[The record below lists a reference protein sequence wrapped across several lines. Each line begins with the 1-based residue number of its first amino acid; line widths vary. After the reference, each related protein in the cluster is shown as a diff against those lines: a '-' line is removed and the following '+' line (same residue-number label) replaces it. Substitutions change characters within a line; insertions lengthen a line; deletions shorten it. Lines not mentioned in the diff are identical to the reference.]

1 MHPKFYLL
9 VPALHLGLE
18 GYLDKQRSKRLTIED
33 IFWNRAY
40 CPYIHPVK
48 GTLAY
53 AKWKPL
59 APIDLQFLLQVFIL
73 FLHNKHFHSFS
84 TTSNSSEFTSNSS
97 IFTLYITSFNHP
109 SKATAIGSNDPSRII
124 PLLIRS
130 LTKFSGFETP

>member
-40 CPYIHPVK
+40 CPYIHPIK

-59 APIDLQFLLQVFIL
+59 APIDL
-73 FLHNKHFHSFS
+73 
-84 TTSNSSEFTSNSS
+84 
-97 IFTLYITSFNHP
+97 
-109 SKATAIGSNDPSRII
+109 
-124 PLLIRS
+124 
-130 LTKFSGFETP
+130 

>member
-1 MHPKFYLL
+1 MIGRAKVDNYLISMMGRQKGYL
-9 VPALHLGLE
+9 IDSTHRVPALHLGLE

-59 APIDLQFLLQVFIL
+59 APIDL
-73 FLHNKHFHSFS
+73 
-84 TTSNSSEFTSNSS
+84 
-97 IFTLYITSFNHP
+97 
-109 SKATAIGSNDPSRII
+109 
-124 PLLIRS
+124 
-130 LTKFSGFETP
+130 